1 MPAESLHC
9 PNCGAPLSF
18 NTVQS
23 LTICVYCNSSIRISQ
38 HEEGMPSVSRIP
50 EISPEVVDEVKRLLV
65 MGFVTKATSYYVKEA
80 GVSQAEAQAAVYS
93 MKKTIGY
100 RPPLNARGLFILLCL
115 ASVSI
120 AGLGGGLFLL
130 YLGMPLTGA
139 GAIAAA
145 AVFAYMNWFAFH
157 SSLKAY
163 FILSRGIPADALV
176 LKRWHVT
183 SYPLKQGGQSFLLRL
198 LVEVRPVDRPAYQA
212 EANCIAGEE
221 KQEKFNIGSLIRVKC
236 ERKNPVEIVVAGTA

>member
-18 NTVQS
+18 NTGQT

-38 HEEGMPSVSRIP
+38 HEKDPPTVCRIP
-50 EISPEVVDEVKRLLV
+50 EISSEVVDEVKRLLV
-65 MGFVTKATSYYVKEA
+65 MSLATKAVSYYIKET
-80 GVSQAEAQAAVYS
+80 GVSQTEAQAAVSS
-93 MKKTIGY
+93 MGKTIGY
-100 RPPLNARGLFILLCL
+100 RPPLNAKGLFILLCL

-130 YLGMPLTGA
+130 YRDLPLPGA

-145 AVFAYMNWFAFH
+145 AVFAYMNWFAFQ

-163 FILSRGIPADALV
+163 FIAARGIPADAV
-176 LKRWHVT
+176 ILKRWHVT

-212 EANCIAGEE
+212 ETNCLTGEE
-221 KQEKFNIGSLIRVKC
+221 RQEQFNVGSLIRVKC
-236 ERKNPVEIVVAGTA
+236 KRKNPGEIVVAGTA